1 MSITVETDY
10 YSSLY
15 EVAAAVNSAGT
26 PETVLRS
33 IVANTSQAMGAKGCA
48 LMILTPDERLI
59 HAAVCGLSDWYIRK
73 GPLLANM
80 SIPEALEG
88 RAVAISNA
96 TEDERIQYRRLARK
110 EGIASI
116 LSVPMKLRGQV
127 IGVMRIYT
135 GESRNFTDEDIYFVS
150 AIANLGAIAL
160 ENATLDE
167 SIEQAYDTFQQRMKE
182 WGTALEEGCV
192 SGDFQPLSQEYE

>member
-1 MSITVETDY
+1 MPITVESDY

-33 IVANTSQAMGAKGCA
+33 LVAKTSTAMGAKGCA

-59 HAAVCGLSDWYIRK
+59 HAAACGLSDWYIKK

-88 RAVAISNA
+88 KPVAISNA
-96 TEDERIQYRRLARK
+96 AKDERIQYRNLARK

-116 LSVPMKLRGQV
+116 LSIPMRLKGQV
-127 IGVMRIYT
+127 IGVMRVYT
-135 GESRNFTDEDIYFVS
+135 GEPRNFTDEDIYFASTV
-150 AIANLGAIAL
+150 ANLGAIAL
-160 ENATLDE
+160 ENATIDE
-167 SIEQAYDTFQQRMKE
+167 SIEQAYDMFRQRTEE
-182 WGTALEEGCV
+182 WSAALEEEWS
-192 SGDFQPLSQEYE
+192 SGDFQPLTQEQE